1 MSEENANTTVEMVE
15 DILDAVVEPEK
26 ANILV
31 PAVIAIATFSL
42 GGVLGYILAKRNLE
56 KKYDQMLEEEI
67 KRTADHIANTLKE
80 TERKVAKSEAAPRQQ
95 TRVNPK
101 KSLQELK
108 AELGY
113 DDANEEDEPSILING
128 KKLADSIVE
137 ETVDTSGPYVISEE
151 DFNENVDDYEQMNL
165 AYYTEDDILA
175 DESDEA
181 MGPVE
186 AVDSI
191 VGSENLKS
199 FGRNSRDPNV
209 IFVRNDESK
218 TLFEIVRIR
227 GSYVKLVLGF
237 DGDDSVTE
245 RLRKFRIDE

>member
-31 PAVIAIATFSL
+31 PVVIAVATFSL
-42 GGVLGYILAKRNLE
+42 GGFLGYTLAKRNLE

-67 KRTADHIANTLKE
+67 EKTAEHVANMMKE
-80 TERKVAKSEAAPRQQ
+80 TDRKVAKPEADSRQQ

-101 KSLQELK
+101 KSLEELK
-108 AELGY
+108 VELGY
-113 DDANEEDEPSILING
+113 DDAVEEDKPSVLING
-128 KKLADSIVE
+128 RKLADSMIQ
-137 ETVDTSGPYVISEE
+137 ETVDTSGPHIISEDE
-151 DFNENVDDYEQMNL
+151 FNENVDDYEQISL
-165 AYYTEDDILA
+165 SYYTEDDVLA

-181 MGPVE
+181 VE
-186 AVDSI
+186 AVDNV
-191 VGSENLKS
+191 VGSENLKL
-199 FGRNSRDPNV
+199 FGRKNSRDPNV
-209 IFVRNDESK
+209 IFVKNDEVE
-218 TLFEIVRIR
+218 TLFEIVQIR

-237 DGDDSVTE
+237 DEDDSGSD

>member
-31 PAVIAIATFSL
+31 PAVIAVATFSL
-42 GGVLGYILAKRNLE
+42 GGLLGYILAKRNLE

-67 KRTADHIANTLKE
+67 EKT
-80 TERKVAKSEAAPRQQ
+80 TEHVVNMMKDTDRKVAKPEQ

-101 KSLQELK
+101 KSLEELK
-108 AELGY
+108 VELGY
-113 DDANEEDEPSILING
+113 DDAIKEDKPSVLING
-128 KKLADSIVE
+128 RKLADSIIQ
-137 ETVDTSGPYVISEE
+137 ETVDTSGPHIISED
-151 DFNENVDDYEQMNL
+151 DFNENVDDYEQISL
-165 AYYTEDDILA
+165 SYYTEDDVLA

-181 MGPVE
+181 VE
-186 AVDSI
+186 AVDNV
-191 VGSENLKS
+191 VGSENLKL
-199 FGRNSRDPNV
+199 FGRKNSRDPNV
-209 IFVRNDESK
+209 IFVKNDEVE
-218 TLFEIVRIR
+218 TLFEIVQIR

-237 DGDDSVTE
+237 DEDDSGSD

>member
-31 PAVIAIATFSL
+31 PAVIAVAAFSL
-42 GGVLGYILAKRNLE
+42 GGFLGYTLAKRNLE
-56 KKYDQMLEEEI
+56 KKYDQMLEEETERTVDYLKTVMKEEI
-67 KRTADHIANTLKE
+67 KR
-80 TERKVAKSEAAPRQQ
+80 EAAPRQQ

-101 KSLQELK
+101 KSLEELK

-113 DDANEEDEPSILING
+113 DDVINEDKPSVLING
-128 KKLADSIVE
+128 RKLADSIIQ
-137 ETVDTSGPYVISEE
+137 ETVDTSGPHIISEDE
-151 DFNENVDDYEQMNL
+151 FNENADDYEQL
-165 AYYTEDDILA
+165 SLSYYTEDDILA
-175 DESDEA
+175 DEADEA
-181 MGPVE
+181 VE
-186 AVDSI
+186 AVDSV

-209 IFVRNDESK
+209 IFVKNDEAQ
-218 TLFEIVRIR
+218 TLFEIVQIR

-237 DGDDSVTE
+237 DEDDSGSE